1 MEQKQNNNIL
11 DMSIVKKVISEDDIT
26 KLYEFR
32 KQLKTLHGLIP
43 KYQKDMGIPT
53 KEEDKYNF
61 FLNKFVDIAKELL
74 GNNDI
79 TYEDIDNYLNTCASI
94 NVKCFLEENKYGDNI
109 NNSIKRLN
117 SMTSDALLF
126 LEHCISLQKNNEYSF
141 EKDELYKEERDF
153 LALFSERD
161 LDNYDKISKIII
173 NESKE
178 ENKRKK

>member
-61 FLNKFVDIAKELL
+61 FLNKFIDIAKELL

-79 TYEDIDNYLNTCASI
+79 TYEDIDNYLNTCSAI
-94 NVKCFLEENKYGDNI
+94 NVKCFLEENKYGEDITNAI
-109 NNSIKRLN
+109 MRIN

-126 LEHCISLQKNNEYSF
+126 LEHCITMKKNNEHSF

-153 LALFSERD
+153 LALFSEHD
-161 LDNYDKISKIII
+161 LDNYDKVTKAIVSKY
-173 NESKE
+173 EE